1 MNSILE
7 TIKNRQLTFEQKV
20 VQLSRQAEATLDV
33 LNIDNEIEI
42 YREQKIICDLNEGNA
57 PFRPRYILPDYE
69 KFMKQGSKFLNL
81 LPPKTLYEAVNNLLI
96 LYKHTPSITT
106 FPVFLG
112 NIDTLLEPFITNETT
127 DLEIIKIFL
136 THIDRTLT
144 DSFVHANI
152 GPRETRAGKLI
163 LLAERELINDVPN
176 LTLKYDETTSDEF
189 AKEAILTSLKS
200 AKPYF
205 ANHKMFV
212 KDFGENYGIA
222 SCYNGLPTGG
232 GSFTLVRLN
241 LSYLS
246 QKASN
251 SSEYL
256 NVTLPK
262 AINAMCRLM
271 DERIKFLV
279 EESGFFE
286 SNFLV
291 EEGLI
296 SKDRFLA
303 MFGIHGLAE
312 AVNKLLDANDL
323 KQKYGHSNQANNLG
337 LEIIKVLNEEVD
349 KHVNKYCKISNQKFM
364 LHAQCGI
371 GDDINASPGCR
382 IPAGEEPETLEQIM
396 QSSMYHKYFPTGIS
410 DIFTFEKTAAQNPQF
425 VLDIIKGAM
434 KNNIRI
440 FSFYSKDADLIRIT
454 GYLVKKSE
462 MEKYE
467 NGEKNLK
474 DTVALGS
481 PTYKTINVEKRKIV
495 DNF

>member
-1 MNSILE
+1 MNPILE

-20 VQLSRQAEATLDV
+20 VQLSRQAEDMLDV
-33 LNIDNEIEI
+33 LNIEDEIKV
-42 YREQKIICDLNEGNA
+42 YKEQKIICDLFEGNA

-69 KFMKQGSKFLNL
+69 KFMKKGSKFLQLN
-81 LPPKTLYEAVNNLLI
+81 PPKSLFEAVNNLLI

-112 NIDTLLEPFITNETT
+112 NIDTLLEPFITNEET

-152 GPRETRAGKLI
+152 GPLETKAGKLI
-163 LLAERELINDVPN
+163 LKAERELVNDVPN
-176 LTLKYDETTSDEF
+176 LTLKYDETTSDDF
-189 AKEAILTSLKS
+189 AKEAILTSLKA

-212 KDFGENYGIA
+212 KDFGINYGIA

-241 LSYLS
+241 LSNLS
-246 QKASN
+246 EESANITEFKN
-251 SSEYL
+251 L
-256 NVTLPK
+256 TLPK

-291 EEGLI
+291 AEGLI

-312 AVNKLLDANDL
+312 CVNNLLKATDL
-323 KQKYGHSNQANNLG
+323 KEKYGHCKKANNLG
-337 LEIIKVLNEEVD
+337 LEIIEILEQEVD
-349 KHVNKYCKISNQKFM
+349 KHQNKYCVVSDNKFK

-371 GDDINASPGCR
+371 GDDYNASPGCR
-382 IPAGEEPETLEQIM
+382 IPAGEEPETFTQIM
-396 QSSMYHKYFPTGIS
+396 QSSMYHKFFPTGIS
-410 DIFTFEKTAAQNPQF
+410 DIFTFDKTAIENPQF

-434 KNNIRI
+434 KSNIRI
-440 FSFYSKDADLIRIT
+440 FSFYEKDADLVRIT

-462 MEKYE
+462 IDKF
-467 NGEKNLK
+467 NRGEKTLK
-474 DTVALGS
+474 DTVCLGA
-481 PTYKTINVEKRKIV
+481 PTYETINVEKRKKV
-495 DNF
+495 LNN